1 MDGWMV
7 KETVQEIKVLQIC
20 KFIGHFPFSGASATL
35 TSVSQNC
42 RHKGG
47 EGWDN
52 GGIYFPPLT
61 FLIEFYSSVA
71 LMLSTLNKWQV
82 VFN

>member
-7 KETVQEIKVLQIC
+7 KETVQEIKVLQIF
-20 KFIGHFPFSGASATL
+20 KFIGHFPFSGASVTL

-47 EGWDN
+47 EGSDI
-52 GGIYFPPLT
+52 GGIYFPLLT

-71 LMLSTLNKWQV
+71 LILSTLSKWQV
-82 VFN
+82 TRL